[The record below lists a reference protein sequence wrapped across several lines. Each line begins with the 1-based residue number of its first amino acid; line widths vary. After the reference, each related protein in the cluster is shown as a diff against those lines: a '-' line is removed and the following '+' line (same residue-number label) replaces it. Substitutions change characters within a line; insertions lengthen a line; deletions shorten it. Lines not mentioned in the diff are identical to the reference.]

1 MELVELLKPLN
12 GGVICVSGAG
22 GKSSLM
28 YRLGSALERAG
39 HRVLCTSTGSLFPP
53 PPEYYVMVEEKLTE
67 ADLPENIPMVIVAAK
82 DPAKAPRLR
91 GYSVQEIEEMHRLKK
106 TDWIIVEVG
115 ASQGR
120 PVFAHE
126 AGGIAFPNC
135 TDMVIGMVG
144 LNALGQYLDDIW
156 VNGVEKFASF
166 GGQKA
171 GERIT
176 GQGIAEFIISKDGL
190 FLDAPA
196 KAAKVAFLNQADA
209 PGGQEKGRA
218 IAAMVQELEKN
229 PAGKPENVAKV
240 YIGAALSGDAVIYE
254 CVEIK

>member
-53 PPEYYVMVEEKLTE
+53 PPEYYVMVEEKLTTTWV
-67 ADLPENIPMVIVAAK
+67 PENIPMVIVAAK

-106 TDWIIVEVG
+106 LTGLLWRWGPARGVRF
-115 ASQGR
+115 SRTR
-120 PVFAHE
+120 P
-126 AGGIAFPNC
+126 GGIAFPNC

-166 GGQKA
+166 GGQK
-171 GERIT
+171 
-176 GQGIAEFIISKDGL
+176 SW
-190 FLDAPA
+190 
-196 KAAKVAFLNQADA
+196 
-209 PGGQEKGRA
+209 
-218 IAAMVQELEKN
+218 
-229 PAGKPENVAKV
+229 
-240 YIGAALSGDAVIYE
+240 
-254 CVEIK
+254 

>member
-1 MELVELLKPLN
+1 MELIELLKPLE
-12 GGVICVSGAG
+12 GGVICVTGAG

-39 HRVLCTSTGSLFPP
+39 YKVVCTTTGSLFPP

-91 GYSVQEIEEMHRLKK
+91 GYSVAEIEEMHRLKK

-126 AGGIAFPNC
+126 AGAIAFPDC
-135 TDMVIGMVG
+135 ADVVIGVVG
-144 LNALGQYLDDIW
+144 LNALDQYLDDIW
-156 VNGVEKFASF
+156 VNGVDKFASF

-176 GQGIAEFIISKDGL
+176 GQGMAEFITSEDGL
-190 FLDAPA
+190 FLDAPD
-196 KAAKVAFLNQADA
+196 KAVKIAFLNQADA
-209 PGGQEKGRA
+209 PRGQERGRE
-218 IAAMVQELEKN
+218 IAAMVQNIEKN
-229 PAGKPENVAKV
+229 TAGKVEKVAKV
-240 YIGAALSGDAVIYE
+240 CIGAALSGDAVIYD